1 MTDGALDLME
11 WLRFLRK
18 VKFEKYTVAE
28 TFFDFMT
35 EAQWIKVTRRRLD
48 PKSFPRKS
56 RVAVSSS
63 LLGEFAA

>member
-18 VKFEKYTVAE
+18 AKMEKYTVAE

-35 EAQWIKVTRRRLD
+35 EAQCISVTTHS
-48 PKSFPRKS
+48 PYVRKFE
-56 RVAVSSS
+56 
-63 LLGEFAA
+63 L